1 MLDCARRSGVRLAA
15 VCGGRGLCKGCVVR
29 ITEGK
34 AAPPSAADREFFSP
48 EEIEQNWRRAC
59 QISAS
64 ADCRV
69 EIPPRVMATPVRAQ
83 VETQDVW
90 VRPDP
95 AVRLYPVH
103 MPPANLEHPAA
114 DDQRLIRA
122 LNEILPGAG
131 SRIDIEVA
139 RGLPDSV
146 RAAGGEVS
154 AAVRFGEV
162 IDVIPTGK
170 EPLLGLA
177 VDLGTTNIAALLVD
191 LRTGRTLASR
201 GIENPQTPFGGDVI
215 SRIGY
220 ARGSREALRK
230 LRDLAVDGIN
240 QIAGM
245 LCRQQSLDPARIADL
260 TVAGNTA
267 MHHLFLGLPVDRLG
281 VAPFVAAVSG
291 ATDVKARDCGI
302 TAMPGAFV
310 HLLPNIAGF
319 VGGDHTAVLLA
330 IGVEDQRDPA
340 IAIDIGTNTEMSLI
354 HHGNLLSLSVP
365 SGPALEGGHIKCGMR
380 SAPGAIEAVKIH
392 GDRVEVETI
401 DGAPPVGICG
411 SGVVDTVAQ
420 LYLAGVLD
428 TSGRMV
434 KDHPRVRL
442 TNGRAAFVLADES
455 ETGGAPV
462 VFTQHDVRAVQLAKG
477 AIRAGVS
484 ILLAEA
490 GLQEDEIGQFI
501 IAGAF
506 GAYIDLASAVAIDML
521 PALPLERFAQV
532 GNAAGIGAKLALVSY
547 PHRATAQSI
556 AASSRYLELS
566 GSTRFNDTFVKSIA
580 FSRNYKN

>member
-1 MLDCARRSGVRLAA
+1 MDCARRSGVRLSA

-29 ITEGK
+29 ITAGPV
-34 AAPPSAADREFFSP
+34 APPSAADREFFSP
-48 EEIEQNWRRAC
+48 EEIAQNWRRAC
-59 QISAS
+59 QISAC

-69 EIPPRVMATPVRAQ
+69 EIPARAMATPVRAQ

-95 AVRLYPVH
+95 AVRLYPVNV
-103 MPPANLEHPAA
+103 PPANLQHPAA
-114 DDQRLIRA
+114 DDQRLIRE
-122 LNEILPGAG
+122 LNDILPGAG
-131 SRIDIEVA
+131 LRIDIEVA
-139 RGLPDSV
+139 RGLPESV
-146 RAAGGEVS
+146 RATSGEVS
-154 AAVRFGEV
+154 AALRFGEV
-162 IDVIPTGK
+162 IGLVPTGK

-191 LRTGRTLASR
+191 LRTGRTLGSQ
-201 GIENPQTPFGGDVI
+201 GIENPQTVHGGDVI

-220 ARGSREALRK
+220 ARGSREALRQ
-230 LRDLAVDGIN
+230 LRDLAAGGIN
-240 QIAGM
+240 QLARQ
-245 LCRQQSLDPARIADL
+245 LCAQRSLDPARIADL

-281 VAPFVAAVSG
+281 VAPFVAAVSD
-291 ATDVKARDCGI
+291 ATDVKARDAGI

-330 IGVEDQRDPA
+330 VGVEDNRNPV

-354 HHGNLLSLSVP
+354 HHGRLLSLSVP

-380 SAPGAIEAVKIH
+380 SARGAIEAVKIH
-392 GDRVEVETI
+392 GNTVEVETI
-401 DGAPPVGICG
+401 GGAPAVGICG

-428 TSGRMV
+428 RGGRMV
-434 KDHPRVRL
+434 KDHPRIRI

-462 VFTQHDVRAVQLAKG
+462 IFTQHDVRAVQLAKG

-484 ILLAEA
+484 ILLAESA
-490 GLQEDEIGQFI
+490 LREDEIGQFI

-506 GAYIDLASAVAIDML
+506 GAYIDLESAVAIDML

-566 GSTRFNDTFVKSIA
+566 GSARFNDVFVKSIG
-580 FSRNYKN
+580 FSPNRTT